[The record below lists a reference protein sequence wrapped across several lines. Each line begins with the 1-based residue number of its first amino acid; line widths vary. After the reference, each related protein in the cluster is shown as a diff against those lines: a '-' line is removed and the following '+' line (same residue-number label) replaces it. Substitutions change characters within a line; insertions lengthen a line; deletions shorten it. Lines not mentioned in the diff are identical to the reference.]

1 MYDVSIIGAGVVGS
15 AIARELAKYN
25 LDIALIEKESD
36 VSTGAS
42 KANTGIVHGGYVAKA
57 GTLKGELC
65 IKGNAMYK
73 KLDEELNFGYQKT
86 GGLVLAF
93 DDEDEKTLRKT
104 YENAIKVGQSEA
116 EIEIIDKDK
125 IKEIEPHVSD
135 QAQAAFYCST
145 IGVTSPF
152 EFTIA
157 LAENAVDNGVD
168 LKLSL
173 IHISEPTRPY

>member
-1 MYDVSIIGAGVVGS
+1 MGS

-65 IKGNAMYK
+65 IKGNEMYK

-86 GGLVLAF
+86 GGVVLAF
-93 DDEDEKTLRKT
+93 DDEDEKTLRK
-104 YENAIKVGQSEA
+104 YMKM
-116 EIEIIDKDK
+116 
-125 IKEIEPHVSD
+125 
-135 QAQAAFYCST
+135 
-145 IGVTSPF
+145 
-152 EFTIA
+152 
-157 LAENAVDNGVD
+157 L
-168 LKLSL
+168 
-173 IHISEPTRPY
+173 